1 MLFSVDNFE
10 KVLSTFYESTV
21 FTIEA
26 IERREVYFTHAKWN
40 ERHLTFS
47 SVDEL
52 RQKTCD
58 KPPLRLTH
66 SLARYHDPG
75 RRKNNGLVA
84 EEMEKSGSTFL
95 PWTMADKGYAGI
107 DIGFDIDYDHLP
119 GITSYRHGLEQAK
132 ENALRLLGFL
142 TNDLN
147 MPISAIS
154 FRFSGNRGY
163 HMVVTEESLLRL
175 GKEERTGIEDYVRGH
190 DMHLSGF
197 IHTSTDKGAW
207 SNKGGHFEYS
217 LYTPPTPGWGGKFT
231 KTFIE
236 MIDEYRSLPDDETR
250 LALLK
255 KWTPIHQDIK
265 NSIFNRPSFMTNSGE
280 PAKRK
285 MKKPTYMGIHDFFM
299 NDYALTGLSR
309 DWRLSHWAKVSSMK
323 PTAVKRLIEMV
334 IQQTQLRRGVEADAI
349 TKDLHR
355 QLRTPG
361 SLHTTSGMPCVEITY
376 EMLQDIDLMFDHVRE
391 TVGKDAV
398 EVEVKHEVYVHAL
411 DRTVYPGTYKV
422 PRYEAYSIVCAE
434 YQYLQH
440 LDEETE

>member
-1 MLFSVDNFE
+1 MIFSANNYKEALRLFYDTTDL
-10 KVLSTFYESTV
+10 KIES
-21 FTIEA
+21 
-26 IERREVYFTHAKWN
+26 IERREFMFGHKV
-40 ERHLTFS
+40 RHFS
-47 SVDEL
+47 FKSIKDL
-52 RQKTCD
+52 REYVTTNT
-58 KPPLRLTH
+58 PTSITH
-66 SLARYHDPG
+66 SLARYHDPS
-75 RRKNNGLVA
+75 RRRNKALEA
-84 EEMEKSGSTFL
+84 KEKDKSGSSFL

-119 GITSYRHGLEQAK
+119 GITSYRQGLEQAK
-132 ENALRLLGFL
+132 DNALRLLDFL

-147 MPISAIS
+147 MPIEAIS

-163 HMVVTEESLLRL
+163 HMVVTEESLLKL
-175 GKEERTGIEDYVRGH
+175 GKEERTGIENYVRGH

-217 LYTPPTPGWGGKFT
+217 LYTPPTPGWGGRFT

-236 MIDEYRSLPDDETR
+236 MVDEYRSLPDDESR
-250 LALLK
+250 LALLN
-255 KWTPIHQDIK
+255 KWTPIKQEIK
-265 NSIFNRPSFMTNSGE
+265 ESIFNRPSFMTKKGE
-280 PAKRK
+280 PTKKK
-285 MKKPTYMGIHDFFM
+285 MNKPTYMSIHDFLM
-299 NDYALTGLSR
+299 NDYALNGLSR

-361 SLHTTSGMPCVEITY
+361 SLHTTSGMPCIEITY
-376 EMLQDIDLMFDHVRE
+376 EMLQDLDLMFDHIRE
-391 TVGKDAV
+391 TMGKDAV
-398 EVEVKHEVYVHAL
+398 EVEVTNEVYVHAL

-422 PRYEAYSIVCAE
+422 PRYEAYSIICA
-434 YQYLQH
+434 
-440 LDEETE
+440 DKIANDDK